1 MLSRRDNIEYSINT
15 YLEYQLGKLDKANF
29 NELLFEAPLMQNSES
44 VLIHC
49 DQNGNKI
56 RIWKLGNYHTQTNNL
71 RSIDRA

>member
-29 NELLFEAPLMQNSES
+29 NELLFEASLMQISES

-49 DQNGNKI
+49 DQKGNEI
-56 RIWKLGNYHTQTNNL
+56 RIW
-71 RSIDRA
+71 